1 MPGGSRNPPF
11 YSLATSVQYR
21 FSQSREEL
29 VEHSFI
35 SRHVCSVNDHGL
47 LHRPVYPD
55 RSGYAVA
62 FALTK
67 EAFWIL
73 VLLSSLGVW
82 AAIWAAAASL
92 ASAWLQ

>member
-1 MPGGSRNPPF
+1 M
-11 YSLATSVQYR
+11 
-21 FSQSREEL
+21 
-29 VEHSFI
+29 EHSFI
-35 SRHVCSVNDHGL
+35 SRHVCPVNNHAL
-47 LHRPVYPD
+47 LRRPLQPAK
-55 RSGYAVA
+55 SGYDVA
-62 FALTK
+62 RALTK

>member
-1 MPGGSRNPPF
+1 MQSPALFIGHQSAVPI
-11 YSLATSVQYR
+11 

-35 SRHVCSVNDHGL
+35 SRHVCAVNNHGRWR
-47 LHRPVYPD
+47 RPLRPD
-55 RSGYAVA
+55 RSGYEVA
-62 FALTK
+62 RDLTK

>member
-1 MPGGSRNPPF
+1 M
-11 YSLATSVQYR
+11 
-21 FSQSREEL
+21 
-29 VEHSFI
+29 EHSFI
-35 SRHVCSVNDHGL
+35 ARHVCSVNHHWL
-47 LHRPVYPD
+47 LRRPLQPD
-55 RSGYAVA
+55 GSGYEAACVLA
-62 FALTK
+62 K

>member
-1 MPGGSRNPPF
+1 MER
-11 YSLATSVQYR
+11 
-21 FSQSREEL
+21 
-29 VEHSFI
+29 SFI
-35 SRHVCSVNDHGL
+35 SPHGCSVNNHGL
-47 LHRPVYPD
+47 LRQPLRSD
-55 RSGYAVA
+55 RSGYEVA

>member
-1 MPGGSRNPPF
+1 ME
-11 YSLATSVQYR
+11 Y
-21 FSQSREEL
+21 
-29 VEHSFI
+29 SFI
-35 SRHVCSVNDHGL
+35 SRHICPVNNHGL
-47 LHRPVYPD
+47 SRRPLPSD
-55 RSGYAVA
+55 RSGYEIAR
-62 FALTK
+62 ALSK

>member
-1 MPGGSRNPPF
+1 M
-11 YSLATSVQYR
+11 
-21 FSQSREEL
+21 
-29 VEHSFI
+29 EHSFI
-35 SRHVCSVNDHGL
+35 SRHVCPVNNHGL
-47 LHRPVYPD
+47 LHRPVQPD
-55 RSGYAVA
+55 RSGYQIAR
-62 FALTK
+62 ALTK

>member
-1 MPGGSRNPPF
+1 
-11 YSLATSVQYR
+11 VK
-21 FSQSREEL
+21 
-29 VEHSFI
+29 HSFI
-35 SRHVCSVNDHGL
+35 AQHVCSVNNHGL
-47 LHRPVYPD
+47 LHWPLRPD
-55 RSGYAVA
+55 KSGYAMA
-62 FALTK
+62 RALAK

>member
-1 MPGGSRNPPF
+1 M
-11 YSLATSVQYR
+11 
-21 FSQSREEL
+21 
-29 VEHSFI
+29 EHSFI
-35 SRHVCSVNDHGL
+35 SQHICSVNNHAL
-47 LHRPVYPD
+47 LRQPLRPG
-55 RSGYAVA
+55 RSGYEVA
-62 FALTK
+62 CALTK